1 MSNAQAATVT
11 ENGVPSVPQEEN
23 PGFKVFLCFYSII
36 STISH
41 FLSQKV
47 FAGNLAYTTTDDG
60 LKAFFAPV
68 QSDMYVALCTA
79 SPYLSCYV
87 LCSQP

>member
-1 MSNAQAATVT
+1 MSNAQAVSVT
-11 ENGVPSVPQEEN
+11 ENGVPSVPQDET
-23 PGFKVFLCFYSII
+23 PGFKVSLYFYSSTL

-47 FAGNLAYTTTDDG
+47 FAGNLAYTTTDEG

-79 SPYLSCYV
+79 SSYS
-87 LCSQP
+87 

>member
-11 ENGVPSVPQEEN
+11 ENGVQSVSREDN
-23 PGFKVFLCFYSII
+23 SGFKVFFYFYSTLSAI
-36 STISH
+36 SYI
-41 FLSQKV
+41 FSQKV

-79 SPYLSCYV
+79 SPYL
-87 LCSQP
+87 